1 MDNEGK
7 ITLPWGAIDEN
18 EDSAR
23 PHLAFGNGDVWFGGG
38 AHHFLGSI
46 IQSPV
51 FDWFQSSAAGIE
63 HPALRAI
70 GQKARLYTT
79 NHTQAEAMAEWALW
93 AALDFFRQGP
103 QHRENQHAKDY
114 KKLISR
120 EINGSN
126 WLIIG
131 FGSIGAAVGRRV
143 KALGGHV
150 IGMRRSGGQ
159 SPDADRIITPEEM
172 LVELARAD
180 VVLLCA
186 PHTPQTEGM
195 VDAIFLSA
203 MREDALLMN
212 LGRGA
217 LIDEDVLMAA
227 LDDGRPAFAALDV
240 QSEEPL
246 PKNSALW
253 RHDKIMLTPHDSSH
267 TLATKQRADETF
279 LANLKRY
286 VEGEELVHI
295 AAPEMFSDPA

>member
-1 MDNEGK
+1 MDNEGE
-7 ITLPWGAIDEN
+7 ITLPWGAIDET
-18 EDSAR
+18 EEAHR
-23 PHLAFGNGDVWFGGG
+23 PHIAYGNGDVWFGGG

-46 IQSPV
+46 LQSPD

-63 HPALRAI
+63 HPALRAV
-70 GQKARLYTT
+70 GQKARTYTT

-103 QHRENQHAKDY
+103 QHRANQQARKYEN
-114 KKLISR
+114 LISR
-120 EINGSN
+120 EINASR

-131 FGSIGAAVGRRV
+131 FGAIGAAVGRRV
-143 KALGGHV
+143 MVLGGHV
-150 IGMRRSGGQ
+150 TGLRRSGGT
-159 SPDADRIITPEEM
+159 STDADKIINPEEM
-172 LVELARAD
+172 LVELAKAD

-195 VDAIFLSA
+195 VDAVFLSA

-217 LIDEDVLMAA
+217 LIDEEVLMAA
-227 LDDGRPAFAALDV
+227 LDDGRPAYAALDV

-246 PKNSALW
+246 PKNNDMW
-253 RHDKIMLTPHDSSH
+253 RHEKIMLTPHDSSN

-286 VEGEELVHI
+286 VEGEDLAHI
-295 AAPEMFSDPA
+295 AAPEMFADGV

>member
-1 MDNEGK
+1 MNNEGE
-7 ITLPWGAIDEN
+7 ITLPRGAIDEK
-18 EDSAR
+18 EDTPR
-23 PHLAFGNGDVWFGGG
+23 PHIAYGNGDVWFGGG

-46 IQSPV
+46 IQSPD

-63 HPALRAI
+63 HPALRAV

-103 QHRENQHAKDY
+103 QRRANQRAKKY
-114 KKLISR
+114 EKLLSR

-131 FGSIGAAVGRRV
+131 FGAIGAAVGKRV
-143 KALGGHV
+143 RALGGRV
-150 IGMRRSGGQ
+150 TGMRRSGGT
-159 SPDADRIITPEEM
+159 SPDADKIIKPEEM
-172 LVELARAD
+172 LVELAKAD

-203 MREDALLMN
+203 MQEDALLMN

-217 LIDEDVLMAA
+217 LIDEDVLVAA

-253 RHDKIMLTPHDSSH
+253 RHDRVMLTAHDSSY

-286 VEGEELVHI
+286 VEGGELVHI
-295 AAPEMFSDPA
+295 AAPGMFADPL